1 MAHIDAGKTT
11 FTERLLFITGKQHN
25 IGEVHDGNTTMD
37 WMVQEQERGI
47 TITSAATSTS
57 WKTDLFT
64 DVRFNVIDTPGHIDF
79 TAEVEKSLRILDGAV
94 IILDASAGVESQT
107 ETIWR
112 QANKH
117 SIPRIIFCNKM
128 DKTGSDYFISSNSL
142 INKLSI
148 KPLLLQIP
156 IGTQS
161 EFHGIIDV
169 VNMKAVYWNQN
180 GKDLTYSIM
189 NIPNEYKNVA
199 NEQRRLLVDSI
210 LEFDH
215 NKITT
220 CLRCNKLDSHSIISL
235 IRLATIS
242 GKAFPIMC
250 GSAFKNKAI
259 QPVLDAIV
267 NYLPSPDDRQP
278 VRDSL
283 LTNKLILRFPSN
295 SEPTSMLIF
304 KIMSDIYSGFLCF
317 VRIYSGSVKQ
327 GEVVYNIR
335 NNSEQKI
342 TKLLKMHANFRTE
355 LSHANSGDIISI
367 CGIKN
372 SITGDTLCDITSPI
386 SLFAIKF
393 PTPVICVA
401 LEPDTEHD
409 QEKLINI
416 LYKYS
421 LEDPTLSFKINEESG
436 QIMLSG
442 MGELHLDIII
452 DRILREH
459 NLMLKPNKPQ
469 VAYREMLLDKCIEE
483 YTHRKQT
490 GGAGQFAKVKMLFE
504 PTHNDE
510 FEFRSEITGGSIPK
524 EYIPGIKKGLESA
537 IINGPALGY
546 PIIRLKVTLID
557 GEHHDV
563 DSSILAFE
571 IAAKQ
576 CLKQAIQRMGVCILE
591 PIMKVEIF
599 IPDIYIGDVTSDLKA
614 RGGHITDQTSINK
627 TGLIKAKIS
636 LANTF
641 KYIDTLR
648 SLTKGT
654 GTYFIEFDSYAKL
667 NK

>member
-37 WMVQEQERGI
+37 WMIQEQERGI

-57 WKTDLFT
+57 WKTILF
-64 DVRFNVIDTPGHIDF
+64 DNVRFNIIDTPGHIDF
-79 TAEVEKSLRILDGAV
+79 TAEVEKSLRVLDGIV
-94 IILDASAGVESQT
+94 IILDASVGVESQT
-107 ETIWR
+107 ETIWK
-112 QANKH
+112 QANKY

-128 DKTGSDYFISSNSL
+128 DKIGSDYFISSNSL
-142 INKLSI
+142 IDKLFI

-161 EFHGIIDV
+161 EFKGIIDI
-169 VNMKAVYWNQN
+169 VNMKALYWDQDDRN
-180 GKDLTYSIM
+180 LTCRITD
-189 NIPNEYKNVA
+189 IPNEYKDVVNK
-199 NEQRRLLVDSI
+199 QRKILIDSI
-210 LEFDH
+210 IELGH
-215 NKITT
+215 NKIRT
-220 CLRCNKLDSHSIISL
+220 CLRCNRLNNHSLISL
-235 IRLATIS
+235 IRLATVS

-267 NYLPSPDDRQP
+267 NYLPSPDDKQP
-278 VRDSL
+278 VEDSS

-304 KIMSDIYSGFLCF
+304 KIMSDIYSGYLYF
-317 VRIYSGSVKQ
+317 VRIYSGSIKQ
-327 GEVVYNIR
+327 GAVVYNIR
-335 NNSEQKI
+335 NNSEEKI
-342 TKLLKMHANFRTE
+342 IKLLKMHANFRTE
-355 LSHANSGDIISI
+355 LNHANPGDIISI

-401 LEPDTEHD
+401 IEPDTEQN

-416 LYKYS
+416 LDKYG
-421 LEDPTLSFKINEESG
+421 LEDPTLSFKINKESG

-452 DRILREH
+452 DRISREH
-459 NLMLKPNKPQ
+459 NLILKSNKPQ
-469 VAYREMLLDKCIEE
+469 VAYKEMLLDKCIEE

-504 PTHNDE
+504 PTHKDE
-510 FEFRSEITGGSIPK
+510 FEFISKITGGSIPK

-537 IINGPALGY
+537 ITSGPALGY

-576 CLKQAIQRMGVCILE
+576 CLRQAVQRVGVCILE
-591 PIMKVEIF
+591 PIMRIEISV
-599 IPDIYIGDVTSDLKA
+599 PDIYLGDVTNDLKG
-614 RGGHITDQTSINK
+614 RGGHITNQTSFNK
-627 TGLIKAKIS
+627 TVIIKAKIS
-636 LANTF
+636 LENTF
-641 KYIDTLR
+641 KYIGTLR

-654 GTYFIEFDSYAKL
+654 GTYFIEFDNYSKL

>member
-1 MAHIDAGKTT
+1 M
-11 FTERLLFITGKQHN
+11 FN
-25 IGEVHDGNTTMD
+25 
-37 WMVQEQERGI
+37 
-47 TITSAATSTS
+47 
-57 WKTDLFT
+57 

-94 IILDASAGVESQT
+94 IILDASAGVETQT
-107 ETIWR
+107 EMIWK
-112 QANKH
+112 QANQH
-117 SIPRIIFCNKM
+117 YIPRIIFCNKM
-128 DKTGSDYFISSNSL
+128 DKAGSNYFISSNSL
-142 INKLSI
+142 IDKLSI
-148 KPLLLQIP
+148 KPLLLQVP

-161 EFHGIIDV
+161 EFHGVIDI
-169 VNMKAVYWNQN
+169 VNMKALYWGQDD
-180 GKDLTYSIM
+180 KDLTCKIM
-189 NIPNEYKNVA
+189 NIPNEYKDVA
-199 NEQRRLLVDSI
+199 IEQRKLLIDSI
-210 LEFDH
+210 IGLGY
-215 NKITT
+215 NKVTID
-220 CLRCNKLDSHSIISL
+220 LRWNKLDNHSLISL

-278 VRDSL
+278 VEDSL

-317 VRIYSGSVKQ
+317 VRIYSGSIKQ
-327 GEVVYNIR
+327 GEVVYNVR
-335 NNSEQKI
+335 TNSEQKI

-355 LSHANSGDIISI
+355 LTHANSGDIISI

-372 SITGDTLCDITSPI
+372 SITGDTLCDIILPI

-393 PTPVICVA
+393 PTPVISVA
-401 LEPDTEHD
+401 LEPNTEHD
-409 QEKLINI
+409 QEKLIHI
-416 LYKYS
+416 LYKYN

-436 QIMLSG
+436 QVMLSG

-452 DRILREH
+452 DRLLREH
-459 NLMLKPNKPQ
+459 NLSLKPNKPQ
-469 VAYREMLLDKCIEE
+469 VAYREMLLDKCVEE

-504 PTHNDE
+504 PTQNDE
-510 FEFRSEITGGSIPK
+510 FEFISEITGGSIPR

-537 IINGPALGY
+537 ITNGPALGY

-576 CLKQAIQRMGVCILE
+576 CLKQAIQRIGVCILE
-591 PIMKVEIF
+591 PIMKIEIF
-599 IPDIYIGDVTSDLKA
+599 MPDIYIGDVTSDLKA
-614 RGGHITDQTSINK
+614 RGGHIIDQTSVNN
-627 TGLIKAKIS
+627 TGFLRATIALS
-636 LANTF
+636 STF

-648 SLTKGT
+648 SMTKGT